1 MVFFS
6 HKIDFIKNAQTELKK
21 YKMTDFIDETAILGK
36 RFQLDDLPNH
46 YKESTHIKDW
56 KELSPDE
63 TTIYIP
69 ENAYIEDFSI
79 QSHTDIEKIILADC
93 MYGFHTKVYKEIFA
107 NIDEFWLENP
117 NSMMITVP
125 NKNQSWLARQIVVLL
140 TEHRSNILM
149 DCMKINLVEL
159 FDYIVE
165 INDMNTAQ
173 LTAPMNIFPLLWYA
187 VVNRHAE
194 ILIHGIKIGLP
205 FTEELVRAAM
215 KPTHTEIFKILLDNN
230 IVITHKGEKH
240 ICEHAAPE
248 IFSLFI
254 DKYVSEKKDPAILLK
269 HSIKNTKN
277 FEELILN
284 RDVSSA
290 KQRDIT
296 EIYQIYYDC
305 IVYSS
310 DVKVLKMIEEYFEIT
325 NAEFQCEYAHGLN
338 VIENQVLYED
348 NYDLFVY
355 LLECGYEV
363 SREHYD
369 ISVHKR
375 CMKITPGFVK
385 KYLN

>member
-1 MVFFS
+1 MRNQNS
-6 HKIDFIKNAQTELKK
+6 KNT
-21 YKMTDFIDETAILGK
+21 KMTEFIDEIAILGK
-36 RFQLDDLPNH
+36 RFQIDDLPDH

-56 KELSPDE
+56 KDLSPDE
-63 TTIYIP
+63 PTIYIP
-69 ENAYIEDFSI
+69 ENAYIDDFAI
-79 QSHTDIEKIILADC
+79 QSHTDIEKILLADC
-93 MYGFHTKVYKEIFA
+93 MYGFHTKTYKEIFA

-117 NSMMITVP
+117 DSMMITVP

-140 TEHRSNILM
+140 TEQRSNILM
-149 DCMKINLVEL
+149 DCMKTNLVEL
-159 FDYIVE
+159 FDYFVE
-165 INDMNTAQ
+165 INGMNPAQ

-187 VVNRHAE
+187 VVNRNAE

-230 IVITHKGEKH
+230 IVITYSGEKY
-240 ICEHAAPE
+240 ICEHAPPE
-248 IFSLFI
+248 IFSLFM
-254 DKYVSEKKDPAILLK
+254 DKYVSEKKDPAKLLK
-269 HSIKNTKN
+269 HSMRNTKN

-290 KQRDIT
+290 KEIDIT
-296 EIYQIYYDC
+296 EIYEIYYDS

-310 DVKVLKMIEEYFEIT
+310 DVKVLKMIEEYFQIT
-325 NAEFQCEYAHGLN
+325 NAEFQREYAHGLN
-338 VIENQVLYED
+338 VIEYRVLHED

-355 LLECGYEV
+355 LIECGYEV
-363 SREHYD
+363 RREHYD
-369 ISVHKR
+369 ISVRKR